1 MSPRI
6 SRFIMGC
13 VGSKQEDRRKKEED
27 VQTYEQS
34 NCTNNT
40 TGNNSDSQQQRET
53 TDDDRTP
60 EHLQPKVSMMSD
72 HTLKLLQEIG
82 ELKSFT
88 EVDPSEINLNK
99 FSDFIMALENPQA
112 ATNNAKTRST

>member
-13 VGSKQEDRRKKEED
+13 VGSKQEDRRKKRED
-27 VQTYEQS
+27 VQAYEQS

-40 TGNNSDSQQQRET
+40 TGNNSDAQQKEKT
-53 TDDDRTP
+53 EDGMPD
-60 EHLQPKVSMMSD
+60 HLKPKVTMMSD
-72 HTLKLLQEIG
+72 HTLKLLKEIG

-112 ATNNAKTRST
+112 ATSNAKSRST

>member
-27 VQTYEQS
+27 VQAYEQS

-40 TGNNSDSQQQRET
+40 TGNNSDSQQRET

-60 EHLQPKVSMMSD
+60 EYLQPKVSMMSD
-72 HTLKLLQEIG
+72 HTLKLLKEIG

-112 ATNNAKTRST
+112 ATANAKTRST

>member
-1 MSPRI
+1 MSPTF

-13 VGSKQEDRRKKEED
+13 VGSRQEDRPKKKQRED
-27 VQTYEQS
+27 VRR
-34 NCTNNT
+34 
-40 TGNNSDSQQQRET
+40 NNSDSQKGNA
-53 TDDDRTP
+53 DGNIP
-60 EHLQPKVSMMSD
+60 VHLQPKVSMMSD

-88 EVDPSEINLNK
+88 EIDPAEINLNQ

-112 ATNNAKTRST
+112 ATTNNAKTRST

>member
-1 MSPRI
+1 MSPTF

-13 VGSKQEDRRKKEED
+13 VGSRQEDRPKKKQRED
-27 VQTYEQS
+27 VRR
-34 NCTNNT
+34 
-40 TGNNSDSQQQRET
+40 NNSDSQKGNA
-53 TDDDRTP
+53 DGNIP
-60 EHLQPKVSMMSD
+60 VYLQPKVSMMSD

-88 EVDPSEINLNK
+88 EIDPAEINLNQ

-112 ATNNAKTRST
+112 ATTNNAKTRST

>member
-6 SRFIMGC
+6 SRYIMGC
-13 VGSKQEDRRKKEED
+13 VGSRQEDRRKKQRED
-27 VQTYEQS
+27 CRQ
-34 NCTNNT
+34 
-40 TGNNSDSQQQRET
+40 NNSEISPKENADASVPTQ
-53 TDDDRTP
+53 
-60 EHLQPKVSMMSD
+60 LQPKVSMMSD
-72 HTLKLLQEIG
+72 HTLKLLKEIG

-88 EVDPSEINLNK
+88 EIDPAEINLNQ